1 MNKVIYFLGAFF
13 WFGGL
18 FANAQEPDYETLF
31 NRTTTKEN
39 KALRIYATVMPYYST
54 IRRDQ
59 TRIGNPNLAAEVGI
73 SYKRM
78 FGVGFSGQTI
88 GNYIGL
94 VKNGSITQNGT
105 VTNGD
110 SPVIM
115 QMAGGVFSYTNN
127 PGKMTHAYA
136 RLFVGGLYC
145 SEYDI
150 SSTSLFNGS
159 FLNPNLGIECNLLPY
174 LTFRTEL
181 GYRFA
186 STLNAEA
193 NSKNVKL
200 SGFIGG
206 ISLKIGNVR

>member
-1 MNKVIYFLGAFF
+1 
-13 WFGGL
+13 
-18 FANAQEPDYETLF
+18 
-31 NRTTTKEN
+31 
-39 KALRIYATVMPYYST
+39 MPYYST

-150 SSTSLFNGS
+150 SSTSIFNGS
-159 FLNPNLGIECNLLPY
+159 FFNPNLGIECNLLPY

-186 STLNAEA
+186 STRNAEA

-200 SGFIGG
+200 GGFIGG

>member
-1 MNKVIYFLGAFF
+1 MNKIIFFLGAFF

-39 KALRIYATVMPYYST
+39 KTLRIYATVMPYYST

-59 TRIGNPNLAAEVGI
+59 IRIGNPNLAAEVGL

-78 FGVGFSGQTI
+78 FGFGFSGQTI
-88 GNYIGL
+88 GNYVGL
-94 VKNGSITQNGT
+94 VKNESITQTGAI
-105 VTNGD
+105 TNGE
-110 SPVIM
+110 SPIIM
-115 QMAGGVFSYTNN
+115 QMLGGVLSYTNN

-150 SSTSLFNGS
+150 SSSALFNGS

-174 LTFRTEL
+174 LTFRTEM
-181 GYRFA
+181 GYRFT
-186 STLNAEA
+186 SIHNADA
-193 NSKNVKL
+193 YSKNIKL
-200 SGFIGG
+200 GGFIGG
-206 ISLKIGNVR
+206 ISLKIGTVS